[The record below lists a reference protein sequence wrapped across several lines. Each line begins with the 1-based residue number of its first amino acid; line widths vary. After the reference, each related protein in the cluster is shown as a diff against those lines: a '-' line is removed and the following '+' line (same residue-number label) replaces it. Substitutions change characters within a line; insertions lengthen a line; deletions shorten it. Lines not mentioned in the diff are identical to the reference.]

1 MRPARSL
8 SAVLAAA
15 LLVVL
20 GGVLSSPP
28 PVHPQTPDVWL
39 NIIGQAKKINIAIPD
54 FTLVSGTDSQGL
66 AKQLPGVAGKDLTF
80 SALFTVVSGVPAL
93 PANNPAALREAWAN
107 FATAGAHAGLQGLLT
122 L

>member
-54 FTLVSGTDSQGL
+54 FTLVSGTKRVGGESRLRIGWAEPEAAPPPPLPLRRGL
-66 AKQLPGVAGKDLTF
+66 GVI
-80 SALFTVVSGVPAL
+80 
-93 PANNPAALREAWAN
+93 REP
-107 FATAGAHAGLQGLLT
+107 
-122 L
+122 